1 MRILERETTDSTMLD
16 ARRAIE
22 RAALRELTVFVAKTQ
37 TGGVGRFGRSW
48 SSPSGGLWMTLAM
61 PVDGGALPGVL
72 EGMGLRVGVAATETI
87 ASALQTVR
95 AELGGSDAGPS
106 APSPKVM
113 LKWPNDV
120 LLNGRKVAGIL
131 IEVVRAH
138 EAPHVLIG
146 VGVNA
151 NFSSRELPDELR
163 GRATTVMAELGAPV
177 SLAKL
182 RDALVKALFAAA
194 ARNGL
199 TSDTLARARAL
210 LAGVNEPVRIT
221 LANAREPIEGTL
233 LGLSDRGNPL
243 VMTGRGEVEAPSGS
257 EMGNVVR

>member
-16 ARRAIE
+16 ARRAVE
-22 RAALRELTVFVAKTQ
+22 RDRLRELTVFIATTQ

-48 SSPSGGLWMTLAM
+48 SSPNGGLWMTLAA
-61 PVDGGALPGVL
+61 PVEGDALPAML
-72 EGMGLRVGVAATETI
+72 DGMGLRVGVAATETI
-87 ASALQTVR
+87 ASSLRTLR

-106 APSPKVM
+106 APSPKVT

-120 LLNGRKVAGIL
+120 LLNGKKVGGIL

-151 NFSSRELPDELR
+151 NFSSRELPEELR
-163 GRATTVMAELGAPV
+163 ERATTIITELGAPV
-177 SLAKL
+177 SLEKL
-182 RDALVKALFAAA
+182 RDALAKALFAAA
-194 ARNGL
+194 SRKGL

-210 LAGVNEPVRIT
+210 LAGVNEPVRIA
-221 LANAREPIEGTL
+221 LANAAPIEGTL
-233 LGLSDRGNPL
+233 VGLSDRGNPL
-243 VMTGRGEVEAPSGS
+243 VMTDRGEVEAPSGS
-257 EMGNVVR
+257 EMGV

>member
-1 MRILERETTDSTMLD
+1 
-16 ARRAIE
+16 
-22 RAALRELTVFVAKTQ
+22 
-37 TGGVGRFGRSW
+37 
-48 SSPSGGLWMTLAM
+48 MTLAM
-61 PVDGGALPGVL
+61 PVEGDALTGML

-87 ASALQTVR
+87 ASALRTLR

-106 APSPKVM
+106 TPSPKVT

-120 LLNGRKVAGIL
+120 LLNGKKVGGIL

-151 NFSSRELPDELR
+151 NFSSRELPEDVR
-163 GRATTVMAELGAPV
+163 GRATTILAELGAPV
-177 SLAKL
+177 SLEKL
-182 RDALVKALFAAA
+182 RDALAKALFAAA

-199 TSDTLARARAL
+199 TSDTLARARGL
-210 LAGVNEPVRIT
+210 LAGVNEPVRIA

-243 VMTGRGEVEAPSGS
+243 VMTARGEVEAPSGS
-257 EMGNVVR
+257 EMGL